1 MTADTAISTLPSS
14 PHLDT
19 LFKATGSFDTR
30 LALIEKALGI
40 SSGSSLAPGNN
51 DTPYRPI
58 IPTLETLYGQIMA
71 LAGASPSSLDAL
83 SRRIQQLVRDEE
95 RLNQVRSNRHGR
107 SSSASSTSS
116 TSSVASAREV
126 ATILAGDAGGPS
138 RTRSRQKTSRS
149 APAGRRGGDD
159 VSKATSVTGDRSI
172 APDATA
178 GAGTGAPT
186 TTTASG
192 GTSSSRTKAQI
203 RALYRTIPTLERLS
217 PLLPPLLDRLQ
228 SLRGLHADAARANQ
242 TLDAIERA
250 QEDTQREIVRWTEAL
265 KQVEAKMSQ
274 GEDVLRSNVHVV
286 ESWVRELE
294 DRLDRLTS

>member
-1 MTADTAISTLPSS
+1 MTADTARSTTSS
-14 PHLDT
+14 NLDT
-19 LFKATGSFDTR
+19 LSKATSSFDTR

-40 SSGSSLAPGNN
+40 SSGSSVAPGS
-51 DTPYRPI
+51 DDAPYRPI
-58 IPTLETLYGQIMA
+58 IPTLETLYGQIMS
-71 LAGASPSSLDAL
+71 LAEASPSSLDAL
-83 SRRIQQLVRDEE
+83 SQRIQQLVQDEE
-95 RLNQVRSNRHGR
+95 RLNQVRSSRHRR

-126 ATILAGDAGGPS
+126 ATILAGDGSGPS
-138 RTRSRQKTSRS
+138 RTRSTQKMRRS
-149 APAGRRGGDD
+149 TPAGRSGGDG
-159 VSKATSVTGDRSI
+159 VSKTTSTAGDGSI
-172 APDATA
+172 AADATA
-178 GAGTGAPT
+178 GV
-186 TTTASG
+186 TAATKTSG
-192 GTSSSRTKAQI
+192 RTSSSRTKAQI
-203 RALYRTIPTLERLS
+203 RALYRTIPMLERLS

-228 SLRGLHADAARANQ
+228 SLHGLHADAARANQ